1 MGETRTLI
9 TDTLSNR
16 CSGGPCEPKDLRN
29 ISINYTS
36 RRHNDRLANF
46 STLGPIKL
54 AAAIQLAS
62 RTTAEA
68 TFNLKSSRRN
78 SLAACAKISALP

>member
-36 RRHNDRLANF
+36 RRHDDPPCQFLDSRSNKTRSRNPTGLAHDGGGDLQF
-46 STLGPIKL
+46 EIF
-54 AAAIQLAS
+54 A
-62 RTTAEA
+62 
-68 TFNLKSSRRN
+68 
-78 SLAACAKISALP
+78 